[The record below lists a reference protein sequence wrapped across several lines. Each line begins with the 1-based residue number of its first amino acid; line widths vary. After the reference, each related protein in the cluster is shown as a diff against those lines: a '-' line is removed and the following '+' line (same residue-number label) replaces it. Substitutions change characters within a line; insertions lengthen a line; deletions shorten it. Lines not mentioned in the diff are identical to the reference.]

1 MKKLIFLIAIITI
14 ILTFTSCG
22 AYVPYDYDVTKYITL
37 GEYKGLSC
45 EFIDFGV
52 SDADLQAGVNEQL
65 KANGYGQTQKIT
77 DGAVI
82 LGDKII
88 FSMTGS
94 VDNKTDDSLALSGYE
109 LVVGSG
115 TFLDEFEQALLGQP
129 IGKPFEMKV
138 LFPEDYIKVAYAG
151 KTVEYS
157 VEITSAARMSY
168 PEIDDQIVA
177 DISDAATVEAYLDD
191 LRQTLEEEEI
201 KQADIDRETK
211 LWEQTVSNATVID
224 YPKDALEHITE
235 ELKTQFEKAAEDE
248 SLSLEEYLTE
258 NNLTISETADYIDA
272 QAKRICKDEMVMYAI
287 ARQENLTASNKEIK
301 ELSSKYVE
309 EYGYKN
315 LKALYKTH
323 SKESIEQ
330 IILYQKVK
338 DFILTNS
345 VEN

>member
-1 MKKLIFLIAIITI
+1 MKKLKFLIAIVTI
-14 ILTFTSCG
+14 IFTFTACS
-22 AYVPYDYDVTKYITL
+22 AYVPYNYDVTKYITL

-65 KANGYGQTQKIT
+65 KANGYGKAQKIT
-77 DGAVI
+77 DGSVI
-82 LGDKII
+82 LGDKIV
-88 FSMTGS
+88 FNVTGR
-94 VDNKTDDSLALSGYE
+94 VDNITDDSLALSGYE

-129 IGKPFEMKV
+129 IGKSFEV
-138 LFPEDYIKVAYAG
+138 AVTFPDDYIKVAYAG
-151 KTVEYS
+151 KTVEYN
-157 VEITSAARMSY
+157 VEITLATRMSY
-168 PEIDDQIVA
+168 PELDDQIVS
-177 DISDAATVEAYLDD
+177 DISDAATVEEYLDD
-191 LRQTLEEEEI
+191 LRQILEEEEI
-201 KQADIDRETK
+201 KQADIDRENQ
-211 LWEQTVSNATVID
+211 LWEQAVANATVVE

-248 SLSLEEYLTE
+248 SLTLEEYLTE
-258 NNLTISETADYIDA
+258 NNLTINEATDYIAA

-287 ARQENLTASNKEIK
+287 ARQEDLVASKSEIK
-301 ELSSKYVE
+301 GLSLKYVE

-315 LKALYKTH
+315 VKDLYKSH

-338 DFILTNS
+338 DFVLTNS